1 MTRSGFVLPETG
13 PCFYCDQISKNP
25 VPGLI
30 AESSACVTLVNARQ
44 HQEGQVVVIPK
55 RHAPTIIDLEHEEA
69 LDIFRAARL
78 IANAMVETYSM
89 DGMLLYQNNGV
100 ASGQEVPHFHLH
112 ICPQRFASSRWG
124 NEPPH
129 IADALGREF
138 RPDTPLWLGAD
149 QQNEV
154 AEKLKAALARIKQA

>member
-1 MTRSGFVLPETG
+1 M
-13 PCFYCDQISKNP
+13 
-25 VPGLI
+25 
-30 AESSACVTLVNARQ
+30 
-44 HQEGQVVVIPK
+44 VIPK